1 MTFDIISPFSNVLT
15 YLLTEVKYCT
25 MLKLFMMSAFPHALV
40 RLRKQYEIHS
50 VIFIEME
57 IYRDGADVTRRGVCS
72 RHESSGE
79 REKLGHLQSTTV
91 YDGRSADDDD
101 VERRRPR
108 SLKTGGTRWS
118 DVVALSRAKHL
129 NVRTSEF
136 VYLILSAAFIQ
147 CSRWRSRNVCL
158 RRAKMGSERGLGVV
172 VGRGGSDPMGW
183 YVCPPP
189 SFVTC
194 DRPSWPALWSTFGRT
209 IIC

>member
-1 MTFDIISPFSNVLT
+1 MENSSSIILSVTINAWVIFWVFRNTDLTMDTFCKHLETVLCTDSWGPGAFVTFDIISPFSNVLT

-101 VERRRPR
+101 AERSIPLLHTDVSVRACTSCRPFLIT
-108 SLKTGGTRWS
+108 SKSCWILL
-118 DVVALSRAKHL
+118 LSTVSYRKHL
-129 NVRTSEF
+129 F
-136 VYLILSAAFIQ
+136 
-147 CSRWRSRNVCL
+147 
-158 RRAKMGSERGLGVV
+158 
-172 VGRGGSDPMGW
+172 
-183 YVCPPP
+183 
-189 SFVTC
+189 
-194 DRPSWPALWSTFGRT
+194 
-209 IIC
+209 